1 LPVGDRDSDI
11 DHVVIGPVGVFT
23 IDAKNHPQANVW
35 VRDDTCKVNGTP
47 SATAG
52 TRRSAPPAC

>member
-1 LPVGDRDSDI
+1 M
-11 DHVVIGPVGVFT
+11 IGPVGVFT